1 MKFKPENIISQVRA
15 VSLTLE
21 KRAEYGWI
29 GKMAAPHNTGGEI
42 VIKTKEL
49 DNELAVDAPFDISI
63 GQVARRFIPAFEA
76 FALAK
81 GLHGYQERIAKVMQ
95 EYGVENQDAVILSRL
110 AWVVILNGLDN
121 LCGTID
127 KWFSLHSDTAGVPL
141 APLHLWA
148 LGEVAA
154 CYLLHLDPTATSE
167 EVVADAKFLDNY
179 FGDYSIDF
187 NVNFSPYTSLVVQH
201 VKRAS

>member
-1 MKFKPENIISQVRA
+1 MKFKPESIISQAKA
-15 VSLTLE
+15 VTLSLD

-42 VIKTKEL
+42 VIKTKDI
-49 DNELAVDAPFDISI
+49 DNELAVGAPFDIAI

-76 FALAK
+76 FGLAK
-81 GLHGYQERIAKVMQ
+81 GLHGYQDRIAKVML
-95 EYGVENQDAVILSRL
+95 EYGVADQDAVILSRL
-110 AWVVILNGLDN
+110 AWVVILDGLDG

-127 KWFSLHSDTAGVPL
+127 RWLALHGENAGVPL

-148 LGEVAA
+148 LGEASS

-167 EVVADAKFLDNY
+167 EVAADAKFLDNY

-201 VKRAS
+201 TNKEG

>member
-1 MKFKPENIISQVRA
+1 MKFRPESIISQARA
-15 VSLTLE
+15 VSLNLE

-42 VIKTKEL
+42 VIKTREI
-49 DNELAVDAPFDISI
+49 DNELAVEAPFDVSI
-63 GQVARRFIPAFEA
+63 GQVSRRFIPAFEA
-76 FALAK
+76 YGLAK
-81 GLHGYQERIAKVMQ
+81 GLHGYQDRIAKVMQ
-95 EYGVENQDAVILSRL
+95 EYGVETQDAVILSRL
-110 AWVVILNGLDN
+110 AWVVILDGLDN
-121 LCGTID
+121 LCVTID
-127 KWFSLHSDTAGVPL
+127 RWFSVHGEGAGVPL

-148 LGEVAA
+148 LGEAAA

-167 EVVADAKFLDNY
+167 EVAADAKFLDNY

-201 VKRAS
+201 AKKEE